1 MDALKMRTRKLLYPT
16 EKVWVDKPKY
26 DEAERLHY
34 EREAALAASA
44 AGSCQE
50 LVAVNGFCHEERA
63 EEVLKAE
70 LWRVGSGKKQKKRKL
85 SPKAKSLGPKIDP
98 VLAGLLADHVW
109 FDKPRFDQAESAY
122 HVKLADSLPLVAL
135 PIVEPAAVVPW
146 SEDAVQAETEHVGNQ
161 AVLHC
166 THGSLMACHHVIQ
179 DVWVNKFHFDAAER
193 AFVERSQLVTL
204 AHLLQPPSVLKLA
217 SAGPVTPDEGYVT
230 ALATPSTPA
239 HVADAERQAPTA
251 PLIPAGD
258 ANQTVN
264 GKPPGSSLR
273 ALLSEVWLEKP
284 IYDDAER
291 LFYANMFDGHPPG
304 KVRLQERG
312 HADISRKSRKEK
324 KGRSSL
330 RKQSTGK
337 RVNNAA
343 VGTLTPQETAT
354 AAPQP
359 PAWHFMHPDT
369 ESLWFNKP
377 TYDSA
382 EACFYASLAQEEASR
397 LSEAARAKAT
407 QPTAQ
412 PSSTPEPDAKKM
424 ATHFLMHEKIW
435 FDKFK
440 YDDAEKRYYEQI
452 NGPARSPS
460 CQQLKTVLQNPQ
472 EAAGVRSKKHRGR
485 AATASGPSPA
495 GPAGDQNE
503 VVTRIANLE
512 AENQQ
517 LRSVVTNLQVAI
529 SKLECRLSVLE
540 RASASHHPSPPPP
553 TQHVTPM
560 KKVEPLAV
568 QSKKVVLPSAAIKEE
583 SLGGAAAAASSE
595 EDDDIDLFGSDEEE
609 EDQEAARL
617 REERLKQYA
626 EKKSKKP
633 GLIAKSSILLDV
645 KPWDDETDMAKMEEC
660 VRSVQ
665 MDGLVW
671 GASKLVPVG
680 YGIKKLQIQCVVED
694 DKVGTDILEEEITKF
709 EDYVQSVDIAA
720 FNKI

>member
-1 MDALKMRTRKLLYPT
+1 MLPPIWKMRTRKLLYPT
-16 EKVWVDKPKY
+16 EKVWIDKPRY

-44 AGSCQE
+44 AGPCQE
-50 LVAVNGFCHEERA
+50 LVGVNGFCTEEA
-63 EEVLKAE
+63 LKAE
-70 LWRVGSGKKQKKRKL
+70 LWRVGSGKKQKKRKY
-85 SPKAKSLGPKIDP
+85 SPKAKSLAPQIDP
-98 VLAGLLADHVW
+98 MLAGLLADHVW
-109 FDKPRFDQAESAY
+109 FDKPRFDQAESTY
-122 HVKLADSLPLVAL
+122 HMKLANSLPLVTL
-135 PIVEPAAVVPW
+135 PVVEPAAVVPW
-146 SEDAVQAETEHVGNQ
+146 SEDTIEAEAT
-161 AVLHC
+161 LRC
-166 THGSLMACHHVIQ
+166 THSSLMACHHIVQ
-179 DVWVNKFHFDAAER
+179 DVWVNKFHFDDAEK

-204 AHLLQPPSVLKLA
+204 AHLLQPPSILKLA

-230 ALATPSTPA
+230 ALPTPSTPA
-239 HVADAERQAPTA
+239 YVADAGRQAADA

-258 ANQTVN
+258 TNQTVN
-264 GKPPGSSLR
+264 GKPPGSSLQ

-284 IYDDAER
+284 LYDDAER
-291 LFYANMFDGHPPG
+291 LFYTNMFDGHPPG
-304 KVRLQERG
+304 KVWLQQRG
-312 HADISRKSRKEK
+312 HADISRKGRKEK

-330 RKQSTGK
+330 RKQPTGK
-337 RVNNAA
+337 RGNNTAI
-343 VGTLTPQETAT
+343 GTLTPQEI
-354 AAPQP
+354 AAPTPQ

-369 ESLWFNKP
+369 ESLWFTKP

-382 EACFYASLAQEEASR
+382 EACFYASIAQEEASR
-397 LSEAARAKAT
+397 LSEATQAKAA
-407 QPTAQ
+407 QPAAQ

-440 YDDAEKRYYEQI
+440 YDDAEKRYYEQM
-452 NGPARSPS
+452 NGPAHSPS
-460 CQQLKTVLQNPQ
+460 CQQENGASTILRDIARARENIQKSL
-472 EAAGVRSKKHRGR
+472 AG
-485 AATASGPSPA
+485 TASGPSPA

-512 AENQQ
+512 AENRH

-568 QSKKVVLPSAAIKEE
+568 PSKKVVLPSAAIKED
-583 SLGGAAAAASSE
+583 SPGSAGAAE
-595 EDDDIDLFGSDEEE
+595 EDDEIDLFGSDEEE

-665 MDGLVW
+665 VDGLVW

-709 EDYVQSVDIAA
+709 EDYVSFSKVLYCC
-720 FNKI
+720 